1 MEQLAALYEL
11 STAYHTCSDPD
22 SLLRAFAEQMGQR
35 LNASAVQVWVK
46 TETEEGETMVS
57 RRASWFE
64 KGVRFGPSAEAPE
77 GGALVE
83 ALGGGRARRV
93 AAREADPELFE
104 HLAETDRER
113 VRTALYA
120 PLQGSRDVLGAV
132 EVLNSKSGEF
142 TAENTALLEE
152 AGRMTGRALE
162 TLLGTER
169 ARQADLGTFERLTSL
184 YDISR
189 IFNSTLE
196 LEALL
201 PIVADKIRDILR
213 AQACNLWLLD
223 PEEEDLY
230 LGHQSGEDPTT
241 AEDERRPRGE
251 GLIGTV
257 AKEGEARL
265 VEDASEEPLLEA
277 RRERQGEEFELHS
290 VICAPLLKEEEV
302 LGVVE
307 VVNKLDDTSFDED
320 ELFFL
325 TSVSEQAAIAIHNAN
340 LLVAERKVRELDA
353 LLTIS
358 KEITSTLNLDRVLL
372 TVVNQASTVLP
383 FDRCSIGLYARGRLA
398 VDAVSGLEAVP
409 KTEEMDK
416 LRAVQQWVA
425 ERNEVA
431 YADKREDGWEVEPE
445 GGVERLIPYLEE
457 AGYRGFYAL
466 PLADEQ
472 GVLGVIALESSEED
486 FLQENHLEL
495 LTILASQTT
504 VAIRNAQ
511 LYQQV
516 PLISLMQPLLERKA
530 RLVAMP
536 RARLLR
542 LGVQALAVAV
552 ALTVIPWKMRISA
565 PAQVT
570 PADRRAITGE
580 VEGVIRQVLVR
591 EGMTVEAG
599 AVLAELDAGDD
610 RVNLEQSQT
619 HSDLARR
626 GWMEAET
633 RGDLGTAHQA
643 RLQMEMH
650 QAGVELYRTRVEKA
664 RLRAPVAGVVVT
676 PKVEEKVGE
685 LLEKGVVFCEL
696 VDARRLALEMNVPET
711 SIDLVQ
717 SGAPVSL
724 KLNAFPTRTFEGTVE
739 RVSAQAVSI
748 EGEQYFVVRGLFDNP
763 ELAART
769 GMVGRAKITAVGG
782 WAQSGW
788 YPVGYVLLRGPARWF
803 WRTAWAW
810 WPF

>member
-11 STAYHTCSDPD
+11 STLYHTCSDPD
-22 SLLRAFAEQMGQR
+22 SLLRAFAQQMGQR
-35 LNASAVQVWVK
+35 LNASAVLLWVK
-46 TETEEGETMVS
+46 SQTEAGESMIS

-64 KGVRFGPSAEAPE
+64 KGTRFDPSTEPPQE
-77 GGALVE
+77 GALVQ
-83 ALGGGRARRV
+83 ALDAARARRV
-93 AAREADPELFE
+93 AAREATPDLFD
-104 HLAETDRER
+104 HLAPTDRER

-120 PLQGSRDVLGAV
+120 PLQGSRDILGVV
-132 EVLNSKSGEF
+132 EVLNSKSGDF
-142 TAENTALLEE
+142 TAEETALLEE
-152 AGRMTGRALE
+152 AARMTGRALE
-162 TLLGTER
+162 TSLEIER
-169 ARQADLGTFERLTSL
+169 ARQADLGTFERLTTL

-196 LEALL
+196 LEDLL
-201 PIVADKIRDILR
+201 PIVADKIRDMLG

-223 PEEEDLY
+223 PEQEDLY

-257 AKEGEARL
+257 AKEGEPRL
-265 VEDASEEPLLEA
+265 VEDAGEEPLLEA
-277 RRERQGEEFELHS
+277 RRARQGEEFELHS
-290 VICAPLLKEEEV
+290 IICAPLQKEGEV
-302 LGVVE
+302 VGVVE
-307 VVNKLDDTSFDED
+307 VVNKLDANPFDED

-325 TSVSEQAAIAIHNAN
+325 ASVTEQAAIAIHNAN

-383 FDRCSIGLYARGRLA
+383 FDRCSIGLYSRGRLT

-409 KTEEMDK
+409 KSEEMEK
-416 LRAVQQWVA
+416 LRAIQQMVA
-425 ERNEVA
+425 ELNEVV
-431 YADKREDGWEVEPE
+431 YADKREEEWEVDPE
-445 GGVERLIPYLEE
+445 SGAGRLVPYLEE

-516 PLISLMQPLLERKA
+516 PLISVMRPLLERKA
-530 RLVAMP
+530 RLLAMP

-542 LGVQALAVAV
+542 LAVQALIVAV
-552 ALTVIPWKMRISA
+552 VLTVIPWKMRIAA
-565 PAQVT
+565 PAQVA
-570 PADRRAITGE
+570 PAERRAVTGE
-580 VEGVIRQVLVR
+580 IEAVIRQVHVR
-591 EGMTVEAG
+591 EGMAVEAG

-610 RVNLEQSQT
+610 RVNLGQAQT
-619 HSDLARR
+619 HFDLARR
-626 GWMEAET
+626 TMMEAEAS
-633 RGDLGTAHQA
+633 GDLSTAHQS

-650 QAGVELYRTRVEKA
+650 QAGVQLYRSRVERA

-676 PKVEEKVGE
+676 PKVEERVGE
-685 LLEKGVVFCEL
+685 LLEKGAVFCEL
-696 VDARRLALEMNVPET
+696 VDAQRLALEMNVPET

-717 SGAPVSL
+717 PGAPVTI
-724 KLNAFPTRTFEGTVE
+724 KLNAFPTRTFAGTVE
-739 RVSAQAVSI
+739 RVSSQAVAI
-748 EGEQYFVVRGLFDNP
+748 EGEQHFVVRALFDNP
-763 ELAART
+763 DLSART
-769 GMVGRAKITAVGG
+769 GMVGRAKIGAMGG
-782 WAQSGW
+782 WARSGW